1 VWFIPDIRERSEI
14 PLSYRLRTVA
24 LVALIL
30 SIGSAAPAVVLY
42 DGAAGTA
49 PESQGWLA
57 YQQLGGSP
65 SHVTA
70 NGKTTLDTTSAMG
83 IQAGYSNYNI
93 VVPVNPN
100 FPSLSRTDGFVVS
113 VDMKL
118 LSETHASNDRS
129 GVSLIVL
136 SNDLQGVELAFWNN
150 EVWVQSGSD
159 FHHAE
164 GAAFNTA
171 VATTR
176 YDVAIHGTGYQVFA
190 DGNPILS
197 GNVRNYSAFGLP
209 YTLPNF
215 VFLGDDTTSAQGSFE
230 FSRLAVVPEPAACVG
245 VGVVAIGLRRRKRR

>member
-1 VWFIPDIRERSEI
+1 MSHQ
-14 PLSYRLRTVA
+14 LRNA
-24 LVALIL
+24 AFVALIV
-30 SIGSAAPAVVLY
+30 SSCSAAARAVVLY

-83 IQAGYSNYNI
+83 IQAGYSNYNL

-113 VDMKL
+113 LDMKL
-118 LSETHASNDRS
+118 LSETHSSTDRS

-136 SNDLQGVELAFWNN
+136 ANDLQGIELAFWNN
-150 EVWVQSGSD
+150 EVWAQSGSD

-164 GAAFNTA
+164 GATFNTTA
-171 VATTR
+171 ATTR
-176 YDVAIHGTGYQVFA
+176 YDVAIHGTGYQVLA

-230 FSRLAVVPEPAACVG
+230 FSRLSAVPEPTSCAVWG
-245 VGVVAIGLRRRKRR
+245 AIVMLSARRLRHRRS

>member
-1 VWFIPDIRERSEI
+1 
-14 PLSYRLRTVA
+14 LKHRLTKIV
-24 LVALIL
+24 LVALIV
-30 SIGSAAPAVVLY
+30 SVCSTARAVLLY

-57 YQQLGGSP
+57 FQQAGGSA
-65 SHVTA
+65 SHVTGG
-70 NGKTTLDTTSAMG
+70 GKTTLDTTSAMG
-83 IQAGYSNYNI
+83 IQAGYSNYNLI
-93 VVPVNPN
+93 IPVNPS

-113 VDMKL
+113 LDMKL
-118 LSETHASNDRS
+118 LSETHSSNDRS

-164 GAAFNTA
+164 GAAFNTTGA
-171 VATTR
+171 STR
-176 YDVAIHGTGYQVFA
+176 YDVAIQGTGYQVFA
-190 DGNPILS
+190 SGNPILS

-230 FSRLAVVPEPAACVG
+230 FSRLSVVPEPATSLGIILLC
-245 VGVVAIGLRRRKRR
+245 GLCAARRR